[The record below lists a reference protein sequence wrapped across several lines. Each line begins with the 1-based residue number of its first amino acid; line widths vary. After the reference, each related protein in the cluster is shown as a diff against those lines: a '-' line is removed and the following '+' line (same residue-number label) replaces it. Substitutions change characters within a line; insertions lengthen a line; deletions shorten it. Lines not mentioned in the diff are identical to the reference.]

1 MGAGEKINSSPPAF
15 FDKYHEK
22 CSNNAA
28 LNHSYPCSPAPDAA
42 ARRPSG
48 LRVAFCLLCLL
59 TACRTPPAMPPVDL
73 NQPGWRLEH
82 GQAAWRLPSGDAD
95 LAGELT
101 AAFHADGSV
110 ILEFTKTPLAL
121 VVVRLGPDFWQLHL
135 VAENRSYRGRG
146 DPPARSAWLVLAG
159 ALAQR
164 AVPDEWR
171 WQVTDPGHW
180 QLEHSPTG
188 ERLEGYLRP

>member
-1 MGAGEKINSSPPAF
+1 MPGLLT

-22 CSNNAA
+22 CSNIAA
-28 LNHSYPCSPAPDAA
+28 LNQSPPSLRAREAA
-42 ARRPSG
+42 TACRPSR
-48 LRVAFCLLCLL
+48 LRVAVCLLSLL
-59 TACRTPPAMPPVDL
+59 PACRTSPALPPVDL
-73 NQPGWRLEH
+73 NQPGWRIEH

-121 VVVRLGPDFWQLHL
+121 VVVHIGPELWQLNL
-135 VAENRSYRGRG
+135 VAENRSYSGRG
-146 DPPARSAWLVLAG
+146 DPPPRSAWLVLAG

-164 AVPDEWR
+164 AVPGEWR
-171 WQVTDPGHW
+171 WQVIAPGQW
-180 QLEHSPTG
+180 RLEHQRTG